1 MVNAQSV
8 EVVYV
13 TPSIQCL
20 LSVSVMP
27 GTTIREAIEASG
39 ILQRY
44 PEIDLT
50 QCAVG
55 VFAQHKDLA
64 EPVNP
69 GDRIEIYRSLTL
81 DPKQAR
87 LLRVKQKSKSQ
98 TKT

>member
-20 LSVSVMP
+20 LSVPVTP
-27 GTTIREAIEASG
+27 GMTIRAAIEASG

-55 VFAQHKDLA
+55 IFAQCKDLA

-69 GDRIEIYRSLTL
+69 GDRIEIYRPLTL

-87 LLRVKQKSKSQ
+87 LLRVKQKKQ